1 MMRCP
6 YCKAETPPNAAAC
19 AKCGKAMPVSEATFV
34 GNDEHSN
41 PSPTP
46 DKTPGTPG
54 TPGGWSIGGTRE
66 PAPEL
71 PPGEIAAGTV
81 LGERYHIIALVGQ
94 SGIGAGFI
102 ASDYQPERPVAA
114 KLHR

>member
-6 YCKAETPPNAAAC
+6 YCKAEPPPNAAAC

-81 LGERYHIIALVGQ
+81 LRERYQNIALLRQ
-94 SGIGAGFI
+94 SRMGAVYQTH
-102 ASDYQPERPVAA
+102 DYQIDRLVAPEN
-114 KLHR
+114 H